1 MFTLEIAGYPKTV
14 NVTDVPGPVQSFE
27 RLEPYEDG
35 KAEGMMF
42 FGGGEFILFFWVSF
56 GKLM

>member
-1 MFTLEIAGYPKTV
+1 MFSLEIAGYPKTV

-42 FGGGEFILFFWVSF
+42 LGEGNSFCFFCFSSEI
-56 GKLM
+56 